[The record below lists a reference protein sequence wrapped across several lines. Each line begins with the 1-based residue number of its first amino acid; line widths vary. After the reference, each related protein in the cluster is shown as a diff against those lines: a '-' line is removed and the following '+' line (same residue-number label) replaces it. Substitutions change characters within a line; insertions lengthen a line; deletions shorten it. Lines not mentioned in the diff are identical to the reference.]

1 MEHSLLEV
9 YNLELEVH
17 QVSETMDSQDYN
29 VWPMETDEYLEWLLS
44 FHSLLDSLQRESV
57 DNIEQELEISLPTLQ
72 SSEDNFAS
80 LTTIESDGSYHHWLS
95 SLDNNS
101 VLDQQVAD
109 GEPLL
114 YDFFA
119 AAEVE
124 EPESR
129 RHTNAFAF
137 HGQLQQ
143 SGPGLD
149 VERDSNGDSNSSGPS
164 SSVGFISDI
173 LDGVVFAPA
182 GSSEL
187 PRPSPDTRSRSTLS
201 SFRPT
206 PESEEQ
212 TNHPVITPAPATS
225 SANQLEPIKLIRAKS
240 PPLTDLETLFQR
252 ELAAKIKK
260 RCQDTQQRQLEKSP
274 IAPVSAPTIVR
285 SQSSALPPIPK
296 IVEDPVHSVVADVVV
311 AEFENP
317 LYQTLD
323 ECYSGSPTLLPPP
336 PPPPLPPAL
345 PSDNDE
351 EATYA
356 VIEERNA
363 SHYQTVIPATS
374 SSHNGEEQ
382 RVYAQVNHS
391 DEEERVYAQVADG
404 LVEEKLY
411 DTVQQSEDTG
421 VDPNAIYEN
430 LEELQE
436 RQQTYANIG
445 PPSDCTQL
453 SHPANVLT
461 ALMLDVEATSAVT
474 PASSIS
480 RSSDGSS
487 SGNSSG
493 SPQQST
499 SSPEQL
505 SPTDSLANGSIESV
519 RNIGSPDSGVFGLLQ
534 PAHFSSDLS
543 SPTDALN
550 SNVKTELKSGGQQ
563 DFLDQTLKQ
572 FERLE
577 ELSSGIFESS
587 LKQSNNKMEDDLQS
601 SGMEE
606 KVGAPEQTTQPVL
619 LPVVMAEDKIL
630 PISEIPIETLLDL
643 VGSVEPSE
651 AKRPESESES
661 DDERVVRPPQMP
673 MSPPPGEPFRTFDPA
688 NEDGLFQAS
697 LVSVNSQASS
707 SMKESDVSDMESL
720 SKETIRSPEPKANLG
735 AQIVEDEVKRMQE
748 RDRIRNEKLGLDNV
762 GQSFERLS
770 SNRYNVI
777 SEMTPKTTKRKN
789 WLSPATEDATSSD
802 QLEPPPL
809 DGNRRLSCGV
819 NSESILVKKEETKAF
834 WEGKMQSEME
844 EPILLTR
851 NNRTKTE
858 SQPLQRQQTTLSP
871 PPGFDNDFFDNE
883 QNETPEQ
890 EEEPIL
896 SNMEFTDVASI
907 TFKSD
912 DSAIDIKPFVVFG
925 SFEDGGSID
934 DVDATAPTT
943 TAIAPAPLSVA
954 IPNEP
959 KSQASHDI
967 RPKSLYF
974 EPDRDSSCSD
984 DELETEVGAAS
995 FSVNKGVHSIS
1006 AHSNPTETLIER
1018 EIRLQREREEAVLLE
1033 RQKALQMLEAT
1044 RKQAK
1049 LPEAAPRKPHT
1060 TESNKREG
1068 HKVSQPGEF
1077 VKKAESKKAM
1087 EVLVSPAEIRISE
1100 EIRELKRR
1108 EEELRQLRE
1117 SNVRNVQNGCDDP
1130 SSFTTN
1136 GVTDD
1141 EGLYSDAER
1150 DVSSSEANSSRVESP
1165 EAGLISSEYSKFP
1178 HQRTQSMDSMSS
1190 GHSSGDHVLTH
1201 TPNLSSNVEPAK
1213 RGGRSGKPIVMPL
1226 DDLSDED
1233 ETPVYLRSKETP
1245 IEREIRLGRE
1255 REEALRREKGLQPGG
1270 MTVSVAKQNEKE
1282 SRQGHRFANS
1292 NSDKRDVQ
1300 HRYASSV
1307 IQREMDEIV
1316 ERENEL
1322 VRDGKI
1328 QTTSLER
1335 AGSKASSL
1343 ADYSRKKTAMGSA
1356 KPVSSIQSPP
1366 TVELALQRSES
1377 VVEDRESPS
1386 ESQQIKKMPQMKVA
1400 YANRGY
1406 GNANL
1411 SSAAANGGQP
1421 AAASA
1426 TWRNFSN
1433 PQGGQRGLMEK
1444 FFLSRGRLNSPATF
1458 NAPTPSAPT
1467 ALSSSSPLTHHSVVT
1482 PGSSA
1487 GDPVGVINQSNKM
1500 TPAPARYVAPAVKPV
1515 ESQMA
1520 RRDEDKQVRDKA
1532 GPPRRHYATTEE
1544 KIQQEF
1550 REMQKREEELKLNRS
1565 KFFAKSQ
1572 PNLLDIDDQGVN
1584 EPEQRLEGQLRSAH
1598 SISDLL
1604 ADETQSVEMREELPP
1619 KSSSSTVKG
1628 ARRKSALIAQ
1638 WENRIHQQDF

>member
-1 MEHSLLEV
+1 MSTKSGLKKTFSWRFGPSKFSRKSKPHSE
-9 YNLELEVH
+9 
-17 QVSETMDSQDYN
+17 
-29 VWPMETDEYLEWLLS
+29 
-44 FHSLLDSLQRESV
+44 
-57 DNIEQELEISLPTLQ
+57 
-72 SSEDNFAS
+72 
-80 LTTIESDGSYHHWLS
+80 
-95 SLDNNS
+95 
-101 VLDQQVAD
+101 
-109 GEPLL
+109 
-114 YDFFA
+114 
-119 AAEVE
+119 AEVE

-129 RHTNAFAF
+129 RHANAFAF

-143 SGPGLD
+143 SGLSLD
-149 VERDSNGDSNSSGPS
+149 VERDSNGESNNSGPN

-173 LDGVVFAPA
+173 LDGVVFAPV

-212 TNHPVITPAPATS
+212 PNHPVTTPAPAIS
-225 SANQLEPIKLIRAKS
+225 SGNQLEPIKLIRAKS

-260 RCQDTQQRQLEKSP
+260 RCQDTQQRQLEKSL
-274 IAPVSAPTIVR
+274 ISPVSAPTVVR

-296 IVEDPVHSVVADVVV
+296 IIEDPVHSVVADVVV
-311 AEFENP
+311 SEFENP

-336 PPPPLPPAL
+336 PPPPPLPPAL
-345 PSDNDE
+345 QSDNDE

-363 SHYQTVIPATS
+363 SHYQAVIPATS
-374 SSHNGEEQ
+374 ASCNEEDH

-411 DTVQQSEDTG
+411 DTVQQSEETG

-436 RQQTYANIG
+436 REQTYANICS
-445 PPSDCTQL
+445 PSDCTPL

-480 RSSDGSS
+480 RSSDDSRS

-493 SPQQST
+493 SPQQSA

-505 SPTDSLANGSIESV
+505 SPTDSLANGSIGSA

-543 SPTDALN
+543 PPTDALN
-550 SNVKTELKSGGQQ
+550 NNVKTELKSGGQQ

-577 ELSSGIFESS
+577 QLSSGIFESS
-587 LKQSNNKMEDDLQS
+587 LKQSDKMEDDLQPN
-601 SGMEE
+601 GMEE

-630 PISEIPIETLLDL
+630 PVSEIPIETLLDL

-661 DDERVVRPPQMP
+661 DEEHVVRPPQMP
-673 MSPPPGEPFRTFDPA
+673 LSPPPGEPFRTYDPA

-707 SMKESDVSDMESL
+707 SMKESDVSDMESF

-735 AQIVEDEVKRMQE
+735 AQIVEDEMKRMQE
-748 RDRIRNEKLGLDNV
+748 RDRLRNEKLGLDNV
-762 GQSFERLS
+762 GQSFDRLS

-777 SEMTPKTTKRKN
+777 DEMTPKTTKRKN
-789 WLSPATEDATSSD
+789 WLSPATVNATSSD
-802 QLEPPPL
+802 QLEPSPL

-834 WEGKMQSEME
+834 WEGKMQSELE
-844 EPILLTR
+844 EPIPLTR
-851 NNRTKTE
+851 NNRIKTE
-858 SQPLQRQQTTLSP
+858 SQPLQRQQSTLSP
-871 PPGFDNDFFDNE
+871 PPGFDNDLLDNE
-883 QNETPEQ
+883 QDEAAEQ

-907 TFKSD
+907 TFKGD
-912 DSAIDIKPFVVFG
+912 DSAVDIKPFVVFG

-934 DVDATAPTT
+934 DVDATAPTS

-954 IPNEP
+954 VPNEP
-959 KSQASHDI
+959 KSQTSHDI

-974 EPDRDSSCSD
+974 EPERDSSSSD
-984 DELETEVGAAS
+984 DELETEVSAAS

-1006 AHSNPTETLIER
+1006 PHSNPTETLIER

-1049 LPEAAPRKPHT
+1049 LPEAAPRKPHMA
-1060 TESNKREG
+1060 ESNKREG

-1087 EVLVSPAEIRISE
+1087 EVLVSPTEIRISE

-1117 SNVRNVQNGCDDP
+1117 SNVRNVQNGCEDP

-1165 EAGLISSEYSKFP
+1165 EAGLIPSEYSKFP

-1201 TPNLSSNVEPAK
+1201 TPNPGSNTEIMK

-1233 ETPVYLRSKETP
+1233 ETPAYLSRSKETP

-1270 MTVSVAKQNEKE
+1270 MTVSVTKQNEKE
-1282 SRQGHRFANS
+1282 NRQAQRFANS
-1292 NSDKRDVQ
+1292 SSDKRDVQ

-1343 ADYSRKKTAMGSA
+1343 ADYSRKKTAIGPA
-1356 KPVSSIQSPP
+1356 KSVSSIQSPT

-1386 ESQQIKKMPQMKVA
+1386 EPQHVKKMPQMKVT
-1400 YANRGY
+1400 YGNRGY

-1411 SSAAANGGQP
+1411 SSATANGGQP
-1421 AAASA
+1421 AAATA

-1444 FFLSRGRLNSPATF
+1444 FLLSRGRLNGPATF

-1500 TPAPARYVAPAVKPV
+1500 TSAPARYVVPAVKPV
-1515 ESQMA
+1515 ESQIA
-1520 RRDEDKQVRDKA
+1520 RRDEEDKQVREKVV
-1532 GPPRRHYATTEE
+1532 PPRRHYATTEE

-1572 PNLLDIDDQGVN
+1572 PNLLDIDDPVVN

-1604 ADETQSVEMREELPP
+1604 ADETQSVEMREELPL

>member
-1 MEHSLLEV
+1 M
-9 YNLELEVH
+9 
-17 QVSETMDSQDYN
+17 
-29 VWPMETDEYLEWLLS
+29 
-44 FHSLLDSLQRESV
+44 
-57 DNIEQELEISLPTLQ
+57 
-72 SSEDNFAS
+72 
-80 LTTIESDGSYHHWLS
+80 
-95 SLDNNS
+95 
-101 VLDQQVAD
+101 
-109 GEPLL
+109 
-114 YDFFA
+114 
-119 AAEVE
+119 
-124 EPESR
+124 
-129 RHTNAFAF
+129 
-137 HGQLQQ
+137 
-143 SGPGLD
+143 
-149 VERDSNGDSNSSGPS
+149 
-164 SSVGFISDI
+164 
-173 LDGVVFAPA
+173 VFAPV

-212 TNHPVITPAPATS
+212 PNHPVTAPAPAIS
-225 SANQLEPIKLIRAKS
+225 SVNQLEPIKLIRAKS

-260 RCQDTQQRQLEKSP
+260 RCQDTQQRQLDKSP
-274 IAPVSAPTIVR
+274 TSPVSASTIVR

-296 IVEDPVHSVVADVVV
+296 IIEDPVTSVVADVVV

-336 PPPPLPPAL
+336 PPPPLPL
-345 PSDNDE
+345 PLQSDNDE

-356 VIEERNA
+356 VIEERNG
-363 SHYQTVIPATS
+363 SHYQTVVPATS

-382 RVYAQVNHS
+382 RVYAQVNHN
-391 DEEERVYAQVADG
+391 DDEERVYAQVADG
-404 LVEEKLY
+404 LVEEKIY

-436 RQQTYANIG
+436 REQTYANIC
-445 PPSDCTQL
+445 PPSDCTPP

-487 SGNSSG
+487 SGNSSS

-505 SPTDSLANGSIESV
+505 SPTDSLANESIGSV

-543 SPTDALN
+543 PPADALN
-550 SNVKTELKSGGQQ
+550 NNVKTERTSGGQQ

-577 ELSSGIFESS
+577 QLSSGIFENSQ
-587 LKQSNNKMEDDLQS
+587 KQSNKMEDDLLS
-601 SGMEE
+601 NGMEE
-606 KVGAPEQTTQPVL
+606 KVATSEQTTQPVL

-661 DDERVVRPPQMP
+661 DEERVVRPPQMP
-673 MSPPPGEPFRTFDPA
+673 MSPPPGEPFRTYDPA

-697 LVSVNSQASS
+697 LVSVDSQASS

-720 SKETIRSPEPKANLG
+720 SKETIRSPEPKTNLG
-735 AQIVEDEVKRMQE
+735 AQIVEDDVKRMQE
-748 RDRIRNEKLGLDNV
+748 RDRARNEKLGLDNV
-762 GQSFERLS
+762 GPSFDRLS
-770 SNRYNVI
+770 SSRYDVI

-789 WLSPATEDATSSD
+789 WLPSTTVDATSTD

-809 DGNRRLSCGV
+809 DGNRRLSGGV

-858 SQPLQRQQTTLSP
+858 SQPLQRQQNTLSP
-871 PPGFDNDFFDNE
+871 PPGFDNDFFDSE

-890 EEEPIL
+890 EDEPIL

-912 DSAIDIKPFVVFG
+912 DSALDMKPFVIFG

-954 IPNEP
+954 IPNEL
-959 KSQASHDI
+959 KSQTSHDI

-995 FSVNKGVHSIS
+995 FSANKGVHSIS
-1006 AHSNPTETLIER
+1006 PHSNPTETLIER

-1049 LPEAAPRKPHT
+1049 LPEAAPRKPHMA
-1060 TESNKREG
+1060 ESNKREG
-1068 HKVSQPGEF
+1068 HKVSQPGEV
-1077 VKKAESKKAM
+1077 VKKAESKKPM

-1117 SNVRNVQNGCDDP
+1117 SNVRNVQNGCEDP

-1150 DVSSSEANSSRVESP
+1150 DVSSSETNSSRVESP

-1201 TPNLSSNVEPAK
+1201 TTNPNSSTETVK

-1233 ETPVYLRSKETP
+1233 EAPAYLSRSKETP

-1270 MTVSVAKQNEKE
+1270 LTVSVAKQNEKE
-1282 SRQGHRFANS
+1282 NRQGQRFTNL

-1343 ADYSRKKTAMGSA
+1343 ADYSRKKAVMGSA

-1366 TVELALQRSES
+1366 TVELSLQRSES

-1386 ESQQIKKMPQMKVA
+1386 EPQQIKKTPQMKVV
-1400 YANRGY
+1400 YGNRGY
-1406 GNANL
+1406 GNTNL
-1411 SSAAANGGQP
+1411 TSAAANGGQP

-1458 NAPTPSAPT
+1458 NAPTPSAST

-1487 GDPVGVINQSNKM
+1487 GDPVGVINQSNKT

-1515 ESQMA
+1515 ESQIA
-1520 RRDEDKQVRDKA
+1520 RRDEEDKQVRDKV

-1572 PNLLDIDDQGVN
+1572 PNLLDIDDQGVC